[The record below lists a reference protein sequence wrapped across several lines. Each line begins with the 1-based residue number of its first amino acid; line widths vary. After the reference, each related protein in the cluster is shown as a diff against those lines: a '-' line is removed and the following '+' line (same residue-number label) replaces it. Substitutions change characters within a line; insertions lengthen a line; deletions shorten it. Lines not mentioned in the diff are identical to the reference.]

1 METDTDTEVDLPLGA
16 MSVHCPVGAFDDL
29 VATLRALDEDAPGAV
44 DRASVLAA
52 EYDRCIGDLTPYQR
66 SMVRVAARASES
78 VGTRR
83 LAARAG
89 FRSIARAV
97 LRIRDK
103 KKRETRKV
111 KLLRP
116 NKPRNING
124 R

>member
-1 METDTDTEVDLPLGA
+1 METDTDAEVDLPLGA

-97 LRIRDK
+97 VKIHDKTNDK
-103 KKRETRKV
+103 KKRARTLTKRWTRY
-111 KLLRP
+111 
-116 NKPRNING
+116 G
-124 R
+124 